1 MAQDI
6 KSIDDFLARTDFE
19 VLKKAKKTLLK
30 VISNLEGSKDEQ
42 EGEEAEDLEA
52 LLNFL
57 DNFQD
62 LSVDVYGID
71 ENIVFD
77 LSKDEEENEDETI
90 SWSDAKEWYR
100 SLDESE

>member
-42 EGEEAEDLEA
+42 EGEDAEDLES
-52 LLNFL
+52 LLNFV

-62 LSVDVYGID
+62 LAVDVYGI
-71 ENIVFD
+71 EEKTVFD
-77 LSKDEEENEDETI
+77 LSDDDEEEYEQNHNDPNT
-90 SWSDAKEWYR
+90 D
-100 SLDESE
+100 